1 MTVVNPLRGRRAA
14 LVTLHSKGVLIA
26 PAMREHAGIEV
37 VEMIADTD
45 QFGTFSGEIPRAGG
59 PLDAAR
65 TKALL
70 GIGLSGLST
79 GVASEGVF
87 GPHPESPFLTCDTE
101 FVMLVDVDLGLA
113 IHEKE
118 VQVGVPAL
126 SVDVSPE
133 SLDTLNLDAA
143 GFPSHGLIVR
153 PTGIKDPV
161 VKGIHVC
168 DELDAAVQRCAPLS
182 AAGTATVQ
190 SDFRAI
196 HHPTRR
202 EVISRAADR
211 LARRLGQV
219 CPRCSTPG
227 WGVVDVERGAPC
239 VECHVPTKLAKADV
253 FGCAGCDHRV
263 TTIRDSIGVDA
274 RFCQWCNP

>member
-1 MTVVNPLRGRRAA
+1 MTVANPLRGRRAA

-37 VEMIADTD
+37 VEIVADTD
-45 QFGTFSGEIPRAGG
+45 QFGTFSGEVPRAGG
-59 PLDAAR
+59 PLDAAKS
-65 TKALL
+65 KALL
-70 GIGLSGLST
+70 GIRLSGLST

-101 FVMLVDVDLGLA
+101 YVMLVDEDLGLA
-113 IHEKE
+113 IHEME

-126 SVDVSPE
+126 SIDVSPE
-133 SLDTLNLDAA
+133 SFGTVNFDAS

-153 PTGIKDPV
+153 PTGLKDPV
-161 VKGIHVC
+161 VKGIHGC
-168 DELDAAVQRCAPLS
+168 DELRAAVQRCAPLS
-182 AAGTATVQ
+182 ADGTATVQ

-202 EVISRAADR
+202 DVISRAADR
-211 LARRLGQV
+211 LARRLAQL
-219 CPRCSTPG
+219 CPHCSTPG

-239 VECHVPTKLAKADV
+239 AECLFPTRLVKADV
-253 FGCAGCDHRV
+253 FGCVGCDHRV
-263 TTIRDSIGVDA
+263 TKERELIGVDA
-274 RFCQWCNP
+274 RYCQWCNP